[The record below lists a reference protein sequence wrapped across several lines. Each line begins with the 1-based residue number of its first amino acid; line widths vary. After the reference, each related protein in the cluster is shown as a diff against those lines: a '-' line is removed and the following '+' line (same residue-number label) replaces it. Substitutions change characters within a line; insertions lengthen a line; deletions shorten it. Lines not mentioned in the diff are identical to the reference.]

1 MATLAPVP
9 VGPDADV
16 RSADRRGS
24 AGPGD
29 RPGSGGPSPVRPGRA
44 RARALRTGAR
54 TIPLLPSIVLLA
66 LFLLGPVISSL
77 YGSFTDASL
86 TGYAAGGAK
95 FIGFDN
101 YTALFADPDFP
112 KSVLLTLAFV
122 FFSAVVG
129 QNVVGLGLALLMRQG
144 NRVVRAVVGTFVI
157 AAWVLP
163 EIVAAFAA
171 YAFFND
177 TGTLNTIL
185 GWFGIPGA
193 NWLYGLPLLSVI
205 LANVWRGSAFSMLV
219 YAAAVQE
226 VPPEITE
233 SAEVDGATGWQR
245 LVFITL
251 PVIRRSI
258 STNLMLTTL
267 QTLSVFTLIFVMT
280 GGGPGTSSSTLPIL
294 AYQEAFQFSQ
304 LGFGTAIAT
313 IMLLVGAVFSVIYI
327 RALRPEVD

>member
-1 MATLAPVP
+1 MATIAPTP
-9 VGPDADV
+9 VGRESGRPGAP
-16 RSADRRGS
+16 
-24 AGPGD
+24 GPG
-29 RPGSGGPSPVRPGRA
+29 PGPHGEKPGRRA
-44 RARALRTGAR
+44 GASKARALRTGAR
-54 TIPLLPSIVLLA
+54 PLPLVPAFVLLA
-66 LFLLGPVISSL
+66 LFLLGPVISSF

-86 TGYAAGGAK
+86 TGYAAGGSE
-95 FIGFDN
+95 FIGFRN
-101 YTALFADPDFP
+101 YTELFADPDFP

-129 QNVVGLGLALLMRQG
+129 QNVVGLGLALLMRNG
-144 NRVVRAVVGTFVI
+144 HKVVRSIVGTFVI

-177 TGTLNTIL
+177 AGTLNTVL
-185 GWFGIPGA
+185 SWFGITGA
-193 NWLYGLPLLSVI
+193 NWLYALPMLSVI
-205 LANVWRGSAFSMLV
+205 LANIWRGAAFSMLV
-219 YAAAVQE
+219 YSAAVQE

-245 LVFITL
+245 LVYITL

-267 QTLSVFTLIFVMT
+267 QTLSVFTLIYVMT
-280 GGGPGTSSSTLPIL
+280 GGGPGTNSTTLPIL

-313 IMLLVGAVFSVIYI
+313 IMLLVGAVFSIIYI
-327 RALRPEVD
+327 RALKPEVD